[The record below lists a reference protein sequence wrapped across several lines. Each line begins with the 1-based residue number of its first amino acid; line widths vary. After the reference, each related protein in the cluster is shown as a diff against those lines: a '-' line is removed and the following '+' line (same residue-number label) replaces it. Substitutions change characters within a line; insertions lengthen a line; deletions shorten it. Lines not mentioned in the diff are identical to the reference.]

1 MMSAENKIK
10 MEAKY
15 RLKGKWVESIIAM
28 LTFFFLPMITVLFV
42 LSAYSILGDTDEISE
57 IGDVISLGKV
67 NIIMFVLFHLLAV
80 ASMIA
85 LSPLYTGFSRLYSK
99 IASGEKIE
107 FSEVFYFFDNKYR
120 YRSSIMFML
129 GIMVKSALIFIGC
142 ELPALMTLIAADGSD
157 SIKYISYALAAIG
170 VIAAFVIVHRFGF
183 SVMLFSYYDFDS
195 RSAVKTGSD
204 IARISV
210 FHLIKL
216 SVSYI
221 PWMLLTF
228 FVVPFLYIFPYM
240 TCAYF
245 VSLKYLITDYR
256 RTHDINSPEI
266 HSYITGNAN
275 RSTQINNLEANNF
288 ESNNDETNDAEATD
302 IEANISETNDVN
314 QAMQK
319 IRFDLYGDE
328 SK

>member
-1 MMSAENKIK
+1 
-10 MEAKY
+10 
-15 RLKGKWVESIIAM
+15 
-28 LTFFFLPMITVLFV
+28 
-42 LSAYSILGDTDEISE
+42 
-57 IGDVISLGKV
+57 
-67 NIIMFVLFHLLAV
+67 
-80 ASMIA
+80 
-85 LSPLYTGFSRLYSK
+85 
-99 IASGEKIE
+99 
-107 FSEVFYFFDNKYR
+107 
-120 YRSSIMFML
+120 
-129 GIMVKSALIFIGC
+129 
-142 ELPALMTLIAADGSD
+142 
-157 SIKYISYALAAIG
+157 
-170 VIAAFVIVHRFGF
+170 
-183 SVMLFSYYDFDS
+183 
-195 RSAVKTGSD
+195 
-204 IARISV
+204 
-210 FHLIKL
+210 
-216 SVSYI
+216 
-221 PWMLLTF
+221 
-228 FVVPFLYIFPYM
+228 M